1 MTAKISITRALTE
14 IKHLSDIINRST
26 NQAFVGIAKG
36 KDSKKVSVDS
46 PTTSVADVETR
57 LKGNLQSVLD
67 LITRRD
73 TLKRAVVLSNART
86 VVTINGKTMT
96 VAEAIEQKASI
107 AFKQNLLQ
115 SMRNQFV
122 ASRNKV
128 DAANQKLLAEIDV
141 AVQAAYANEKG
152 KVDEE
157 QYKAVATP
165 RLNQSELSLIDPNK
179 IEEKI
184 AALETELNGFITEV
198 DFVLS
203 ESNARTEI
211 EV

>member
-1 MTAKISITRALTE
+1 MTTKISITRALTE

-26 NQAFVGIAKG
+26 NQSFVGIAKG

-86 VVTINGKTMT
+86 VVTINSKTMT
-96 VAEAIEQKASI
+96 VAEAIEMKTGI
-107 AFKQNLLQ
+107 LFKQTLL
-115 SMRNQFV
+115 SALRMQFV
-122 ASRNKV
+122 QARGKV

>member
-36 KDSKKVSVDS
+36 KDSKKVSIDS
-46 PTTSVADVETR
+46 PTTSVTDVETR